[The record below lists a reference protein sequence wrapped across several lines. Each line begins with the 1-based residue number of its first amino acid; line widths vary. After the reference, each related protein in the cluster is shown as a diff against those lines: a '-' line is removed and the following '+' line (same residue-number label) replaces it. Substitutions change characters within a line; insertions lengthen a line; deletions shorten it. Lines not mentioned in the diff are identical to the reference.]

1 MQRLMFGITL
11 FLSVGTLNAE
21 VNFLKGTFADA
32 LREATRLQKP
42 VMVDFTTDWCRW
54 CDTLDVHTYADD
66 SVALYVNDQVVP
78 IKIDAE
84 KGEGIEIAKKYS
96 VQGYPTI
103 LVLKA
108 DGEEIDRML
117 GYIEPRTF
125 LATLKDYVHGENTI
139 GLLTTRVSEHPEDAA
154 LRYAIAKKYADRNDM
169 ATASMH
175 FQKLLDLDPH
185 NALGHGEEA
194 QFTVA
199 VSSLRA
205 KKDPERLTAFLE
217 SFPQSDK
224 KHDALYM
231 LWRFYIKEKDGAQGR
246 KYFAQYIETWPADA
260 AMMNNYA
267 LTCAENRV
275 NLEHA
280 EETIRRAVELA
291 SNDEEKAAFIDT
303 HAAVRFAR
311 GDTKTAITLEEKAL
325 GLLKKLPHA
334 DTKPYEEALSRF
346 RAATKSASPH

>member
-1 MQRLMFGITL
+1 MQRLIFGITL
-11 FLSVGTLNAE
+11 FLFVGTLNAE

-32 LREATRLQKP
+32 LREATRRQKP

-66 SVALYVNDQVVP
+66 SVALFVNEQVVP

-84 KGEGIEIAKKYS
+84 KGEGIEIAKNYS

-139 GLLTTRVSEHPEDAA
+139 GVLKVRVSEHPEDAA
-154 LRYAIAKKYADRNDM
+154 LRYAIAKKYAERNDL
-169 ATASMH
+169 AAAGMH
-175 FQKLLDLDPH
+175 FQKLLELDPQ

-205 KKDPERLTAFLE
+205 EKSPKRLAAFVE
-217 SFPQSDK
+217 SFPHSDQK
-224 KHDALYM
+224 RDALRM
-231 LWRFYIKEKDGAQGR
+231 LWRFYIREKDGPQGR
-246 KYFAQYIETWPADA
+246 KYFSQYVETWPADA

-267 LTCAENRV
+267 WTCAENGV

-280 EETIRRAVELA
+280 DEIIRRAVELA
-291 SNDEEKAAFIDT
+291 PNDEEKAAFIDT
-303 HAAVRFAR
+303 HAAVRFAQ
-311 GDTKTAITLEEKAL
+311 GDTRTAVTLEEKAL
-325 GLLKKLPHA
+325 GLVEKLPNA
-334 DTKPYEEALSRF
+334 DTKPYEEALAKF
-346 RAATKSASPH
+346 RAAAKPASPR